1 MRFDSSDTFLGRWLP
16 VFLWASVIFA
26 LSSIQQITVAEF
38 FIWDF
43 AAKKVAHLT
52 EYAVLYA
59 LFLRATEKN
68 WVLSFVMT
76 MVYAASD
83 EIHQSYV
90 PGRTAAV
97 YDLAFDFSGASISA
111 YIIWKLKQIHPKKQK
126 K

>member
-1 MRFDSSDTFLGRWLP
+1 MKFDHLNSVPGRWLP
-16 VFLWASVIFA
+16 VFLWAGIIFA
-26 LSSIQQITVAEF
+26 LSSISQITVAEF
-38 FIWDF
+38 FLWDF
-43 AAKKVAHLT
+43 AAKKVAHLA

>member
-1 MRFDSSDTFLGRWLP
+1 MKSDFQSIFLGRWLS
-16 VFLWASVIFA
+16 VFLWAVVIFA